1 MSKSNINETDNN
13 INNIDNKLMNKINK
27 DIVNPKIKN
36 LDIYLMEKDKEII
49 DLISLNKSLI
59 SQIEDLK
66 RANKDKEIQITSL
79 KTDVNTL
86 ETDKKLITKEN
97 EKLNEDIKNLNNL
110 LHIRDNQINEI
121 MKKNDE
127 NIKEI
132 NNAYNVQIKNY
143 EETLKNSQNIQI
155 NNNSLTEKMLLKD
168 KEIIN
173 MQKIIYDLKQDNKKI
188 FNLEK
193 EIEEKNLNI
202 YQLKEYIKK
211 LEKENFIHGN
221 SDLIINNNQLN
232 DNTKYNFDYSRNTK
246 DNQNIFNTN
255 INNNKDN
262 KEYNDYNNYVTN
274 NLISF
279 IIEQIKK
286 VELSIDNK
294 NILNINNNIYTNDI
308 LNEENSTYELIK
320 QNFNLLINKIK
331 FMHEDNFKKKSEIL
345 KMIDI
350 EKNKNMQLSS
360 NIKVID
366 QKSKNEI
373 LSMRQ
378 ALEMKTTEIQQ
389 LKDKLNLV
397 ISNQNNNDDNLSNI
411 FEQHYNEIF
420 SKLKNFTEFY
430 CKNINTERGQIILQ
444 MPNFSLSDPIDK
456 KINDIFYTIKNVIN
470 YIENNMKNNRGNNIR
485 NNFDNY
491 MKEINDLNN
500 KIKRLSEL
508 FKKNENL
515 LKQITDENRELK
527 QKNIQLQNIINS
539 MKRSPQINNKKI
551 NDNKNNL
558 NNNNI
563 NNNDNLWKVSN
574 GYHYNTVSPNNNN
587 FNTENNKKNMLE
599 LKDLISLHQTKNDNL
614 MNEFYNKDQQI
625 TSLENEANKLIKENY
640 VGNNIN
646 IFNNKNNKNNKNNF
660 NNNNN
665 NQIYTFK
672 NENEDE
678 QYEQEENN
686 EDEEEE
692 IVDHIYNSMNNN
704 DEVND
709 EPQYNNENI
718 EDNEIYEENYDNNNN
733 DYSNEEENYLN
744 EEQINDNDN
753 DNDNDENN
761 Y

>member
-1 MSKSNINETDNN
+1 MSKNNINKTDNN

-36 LDIYLMEKDKEII
+36 LDIYLMEKDKEIL

-66 RANKDKEIQITSL
+66 RTNKDKEIQITSL
-79 KTDVNTL
+79 KADINTL
-86 ETDKKLITKEN
+86 ETDKKLILKEN

-127 NIKEI
+127 KVKEI
-132 NNAYNVQIKNY
+132 NSAYNIQIKNY

-173 MQKIIYDLKQDNKKI
+173 MQKVIYDLKQDNKKI

-193 EIEEKNLNI
+193 KIEEKNLNI
-202 YQLKEYIKK
+202 YQLNEYIKK
-211 LEKENFIHGN
+211 LEKENFINGN

-232 DNTKYNFDYSRNTK
+232 DNTKYNFDYSNNTK
-246 DNQNIFNTN
+246 DNKKIFNTN
-255 INNNKDN
+255 INNNNKDN

-345 KMIDI
+345 KMLDG

-360 NIKVID
+360 NIKKID
-366 QKSKNEI
+366 QNSKNEI

-389 LKDKLNLV
+389 LKDRLNLV
-397 ISNQNNNDDNLSNI
+397 TSNQNNNNDNLLNI
-411 FEQHYNEIF
+411 FEQQYNEIF
-420 SKLKNFTEFY
+420 AKLKNFTEFY
-430 CKNINTERGQIILQ
+430 CKNINTEIGQIILQ

-456 KINDIFYTIKNVIN
+456 KISDIFYTIKNVIN
-470 YIENNMKNNRGNNIR
+470 YIENNMKNNRGNNII

-527 QKNIQLQNIINS
+527 RKNIELQNLINS
-539 MKRSPQINNKKI
+539 MKKSPQINNKKI
-551 NDNKNNL
+551 NENKNSL
-558 NNNNI
+558 NN
-563 NNNDNLWKVSN
+563 NNNDNLWKVSD
-574 GYHYNTVSPNNNN
+574 GYHYNTVRPNNNN

-646 IFNNKNNKNNKNNF
+646 IFNNNNNINNL
-660 NNNNN
+660 NNNN

-678 QYEQEENN
+678 QYEEEENN
-686 EDEEEE
+686 EEEEE
-692 IVDHIYNSMNNN
+692 IVDNIYNNMNNN
-704 DEVND
+704 DDIND
-709 EPQYNNENI
+709 PQYNNENI
-718 EDNEIYEENYDNNNN
+718 EDNEMYDENYDNNN
-733 DYSNEEENYLN
+733 YSNEEENYPN
-744 EEQINDNDN
+744 EEEI
-753 DNDNDENN
+753 NDNDEND

>member
-1 MSKSNINETDNN
+1 MSKSNINEADNN

-36 LDIYLMEKDKEII
+36 LDIYLMEKDKEIL

-66 RANKDKEIQITSL
+66 RTNKDKEIQITSL
-79 KTDVNTL
+79 KADINTL
-86 ETDKKLITKEN
+86 ETDKKLILKEN

-127 NIKEI
+127 KIKEI
-132 NNAYNVQIKNY
+132 NSAYNIQIKNY

-173 MQKIIYDLKQDNKKI
+173 MQKVIYDLKQDNKKI

-193 EIEEKNLNI
+193 KIEEKNLNI
-202 YQLKEYIKK
+202 YQLNEYIKK
-211 LEKENFIHGN
+211 LEKENFIQGN

-232 DNTKYNFDYSRNTK
+232 DNTKYNFDYSNNTK
-246 DNQNIFNTN
+246 DNQKIFNTN
-255 INNNKDN
+255 TNNNNKDN

-345 KMIDI
+345 KMLDG
-350 EKNKNMQLSS
+350 EKNKNLQLTS
-360 NIKVID
+360 NIKKID
-366 QKSKNEI
+366 QNSKNEI

-389 LKDKLNLV
+389 LKDRLNLV
-397 ISNQNNNDDNLSNI
+397 TSNQNNNNDNLLNI
-411 FEQHYNEIF
+411 FEQQYNEIF
-420 SKLKNFTEFY
+420 AKLKNFTEFY
-430 CKNINTERGQIILQ
+430 CKNINTEIGQIILQ

-456 KINDIFYTIKNVIN
+456 KISDIFYTIKNVIN
-470 YIENNMKNNRGNNIR
+470 YIENNMKNNRGNNII

-527 QKNIQLQNIINS
+527 QKNIQLQNLINS
-539 MKRSPQINNKKI
+539 MKKSPQINNKKI
-551 NDNKNNL
+551 NENKNSL
-558 NNNNI
+558 NN
-563 NNNDNLWKVSN
+563 NNNDNLWKVSD

-587 FNTENNKKNMLE
+587 FNTKNNKKNMLE

-646 IFNNKNNKNNKNNF
+646 IFNNNNNINNL
-660 NNNNN
+660 NNNN

-678 QYEQEENN
+678 QYEEEENN
-686 EDEEEE
+686 GEEEE
-692 IVDHIYNSMNNN
+692 IVDNIYNNMNNN
-704 DEVND
+704 DDIND
-709 EPQYNNENI
+709 PQYNNENI
-718 EDNEIYEENYDNNNN
+718 EDNEMYDENYDNNN
-733 DYSNEEENYLN
+733 YSNEEENYPN
-744 EEQINDNDN
+744 EEEI
-753 DNDNDENN
+753 NDNDEND

>member
-1 MSKSNINETDNN
+1 MSKSNINEADNN

-36 LDIYLMEKDKEII
+36 LDIYLMEKDKEIL

-79 KTDVNTL
+79 KADINTL
-86 ETDKKLITKEN
+86 ETDKKLILKEN

-127 NIKEI
+127 KVKEI
-132 NNAYNVQIKNY
+132 NSAYNIQIKNY

-173 MQKIIYDLKQDNKKI
+173 MQKVIYDLKQDNKKI

-193 EIEEKNLNI
+193 KIEEKNLNI
-202 YQLKEYIKK
+202 YQLNEYIKK

-232 DNTKYNFDYSRNTK
+232 DNTKYNFDYSNNTK
-246 DNQNIFNTN
+246 DNQKIFNTN
-255 INNNKDN
+255 TNNNNKDN
-262 KEYNDYNNYVTN
+262 KEYNDCNNYVTN

-345 KMIDI
+345 KMLDG
-350 EKNKNMQLSS
+350 EKNKNLQLTS
-360 NIKVID
+360 NIKKID
-366 QKSKNEI
+366 QNSKNEI

-389 LKDKLNLV
+389 LKDRLNLV
-397 ISNQNNNDDNLSNI
+397 TSNQNNNNDNLLNI
-411 FEQHYNEIF
+411 FEQQYNEIF
-420 SKLKNFTEFY
+420 AKLKNFTEFY
-430 CKNINTERGQIILQ
+430 CKNINTEIGQIILQ

-456 KINDIFYTIKNVIN
+456 KISDIFYTIKNVIN
-470 YIENNMKNNRGNNIR
+470 YIENNMKNNRGNNII

-527 QKNIQLQNIINS
+527 QKNIQLQNLINS
-539 MKRSPQINNKKI
+539 MKKSPQINNKKI
-551 NDNKNNL
+551 NENKNSL
-558 NNNNI
+558 NN
-563 NNNDNLWKVSN
+563 NNNDNLWKVSD

-587 FNTENNKKNMLE
+587 FNTKNNKKNMLE

-646 IFNNKNNKNNKNNF
+646 IFNN
-660 NNNNN
+660 NNNINN
-665 NQIYTFK
+665 LNNNRNQIYTFK

-678 QYEQEENN
+678 QYEEEENN
-686 EDEEEE
+686 EEEEE
-692 IVDHIYNSMNNN
+692 IVDNIYNNMNNN
-704 DEVND
+704 DDIND
-709 EPQYNNENI
+709 PQYNNENI
-718 EDNEIYEENYDNNNN
+718 EDNEMYDENYDNNN
-733 DYSNEEENYLN
+733 YSNEEENYPN
-744 EEQINDNDN
+744 EEEI
-753 DNDNDENN
+753 NDNDEND